1 MSVSSPPPSPVA
13 HSDRVAGW
21 VGVVVA
27 VITLLYAYLQI
38 AHYALLEA
46 GITLFVAAVLLCLAP
61 LSNRFS
67 FGALH
72 YVSAVLFVAIG
83 IVAFLRGG
91 LVYAVVPFGLAA
103 PIGASAVAR
112 PRAAGFWLAMMI
124 PLSACLHLLERYGLT
139 PRKVEATTGAALVAA
154 WSCVAVLTALVL
166 IQERVRSSDVAVTN
180 TRGYGRFKTCK

>member
-103 PIGASAVAR
+103 PIGA
-112 PRAAGFWLAMMI
+112 
-124 PLSACLHLLERYGLT
+124 
-139 PRKVEATTGAALVAA
+139 ALVAA

-166 IQERVRSSDVAVTN
+166 IQERVRSSDVAVIYTSFWDTPSISYCN
-180 TRGYGRFKTCK
+180 LSLRIS